1 MHARKL
7 KPEECAKHVS
17 AAFPS
22 IEHFSELT
30 FSQVPIW
37 RSSPSQVRLHYA
49 LSRKRSINI
58 EASEPATLRFAQ
70 SEPMP
75 NPEAPTGE
83 RKFISTHA
91 PLPPRKLG
99 GPVGYRL
106 EPWHA
111 SNIANRAT
119 RAAVSCKPSL
129 PRPLDQGSSGIG
141 NLLGAPETRGGI
153 WTTARAQGEGSIK
166 TRLPPENR
174 TTACAPGCSRQSHR
188 QGQYESKDSHPGG
201 GHVPLVPGSKGNTV
215 ISMRVGDMQMAAE
228 RRRRRPGLG
237 RRKKKKHLEGDA
249 LLLTARE
256 FLITKVTTQ
265 NIATKA
271 TAPKRTKERYAS
283 PIRHVTPN

>member
-166 TRLPPENR
+166 THPPPR
-174 TTACAPGCSRQSHR
+174 PPKTGQQHARPVA
-188 QGQYESKDSHPGG
+188 QGRAID
-201 GHVPLVPGSKGNTV
+201 KGNMKARIAILAVDMSLSSQAARV
-215 ISMRVGDMQMAAE
+215 IR
-228 RRRRRPGLG
+228 
-237 RRKKKKHLEGDA
+237 
-249 LLLTARE
+249 
-256 FLITKVTTQ
+256 
-265 NIATKA
+265 
-271 TAPKRTKERYAS
+271 
-283 PIRHVTPN
+283 